1 MKSSVYL
8 LCCGLLLAAGASAR
22 AAAQTAGQPAS
33 PYAAALESCQRITD
47 DTQRLRCFDE
57 SVARLLEAQ
66 RSGELSLIGRS
77 QAREARRSL
86 FGFSVPKLPF
96 LGGGD
101 EGETN
106 ELTATV
112 QAVRS
117 QPDGRYRIRL
127 QDGAVWETV
136 ERPRQGQEPRRGS
149 TVRIR
154 KAALGSYLMNID
166 GNRAVRA
173 RRSE

>member
-1 MKSSVYL
+1 MKSSLYL
-8 LCCGLLLAAGASAR
+8 LCGALLTTGMIPAASA
-22 AAAQTAGQPAS
+22 QTGAPQPS
-33 PYAAALESCQRITD
+33 PYATALESCQRITD
-47 DTQRLRCFDE
+47 DEQRLRCFDD
-57 SVARLLEAQ
+57 SVARLLQAQ
-66 RSGELSLIGRS
+66 RSGELSLVGRS

-101 EGETN
+101 EAGAN

-117 QPDGRYRIRL
+117 QPDGRYRVRL